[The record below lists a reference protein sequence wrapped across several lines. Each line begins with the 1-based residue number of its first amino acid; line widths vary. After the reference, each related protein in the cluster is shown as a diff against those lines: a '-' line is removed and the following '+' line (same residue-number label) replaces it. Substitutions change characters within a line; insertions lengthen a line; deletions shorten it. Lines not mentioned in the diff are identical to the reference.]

1 MANIIP
7 KLNESQILNIESF
20 AEQKVY
26 RAMEVALPNEWLVI
40 HSCEYIRENQKHKSH
55 SDREADFV
63 IFSPELGILV
73 IEVKGGGIEY
83 NKRVNQWYS
92 IDRNRVKHEIKN
104 PIKQAKDSKYEIS
117 RHLKSQLGNTNPL
130 LAHAALFPDILNTK
144 ILASVEMPSE
154 ILGGGDDLKEIRSW
168 IVSVFNYWKGSNDLY
183 DSLGSNGVKIAEK
196 VFGKDISINPS
207 LKLAIEQDSEVQIK
221 LTDQQKNIL
230 RQLKRRKTAII
241 EGGAGTGKTVLA
253 LEHAINLSNQ
263 GLTVLL
269 LCYNKNLGNNLKYKS
284 MSHDAV
290 HAMSFHEFCSWRIR
304 QVKSSTGRDLTAE
317 SKMTY
322 SNGNL
327 YDVLMPDALINSY
340 DICPIEYDVVIIDE
354 GQDFRD
360 EFWLSIELLLD
371 RKDQPN
377 FYIFHD
383 SNQSIYTSIESL
395 PINDEPLYLLDNCRN
410 TASIHNLA
418 YKYYQGVEIEP
429 PRLEGSNNNWIDSD
443 DSNKTQSEKI
453 STLVNELILS
463 EKISPGDITILTIGD
478 FSYARELLEDS
489 KFNKFFKYKS
499 LSQDDLVLVDT
510 AKRFKGLES
519 KIIILWI
526 LNEEDTSD
534 SLLYVSISRARL
546 RLWVSCSKAMKNSW
560 PCLPL
565 L

>member
-1 MANIIP
+1 M
-7 KLNESQILNIESF
+7 
-20 AEQKVY
+20 
-26 RAMEVALPNEWLVI
+26 
-40 HSCEYIRENQKHKSH
+40 HENMQ
-55 SDREADFV
+55 
-63 IFSPELGILV
+63 
-73 IEVKGGGIEY
+73 
-83 NKRVNQWYS
+83 
-92 IDRNRVKHEIKN
+92 
-104 PIKQAKDSKYEIS
+104 
-117 RHLKSQLGNTNPL
+117 
-130 LAHAALFPDILNTK
+130 
-144 ILASVEMPSE
+144 
-154 ILGGGDDLKEIRSW
+154 
-168 IVSVFNYWKGSNDLY
+168 
-183 DSLGSNGVKIAEK
+183 
-196 VFGKDISINPS
+196 
-207 LKLAIEQDSEVQIK
+207 KLAIEQDSEVQIK
-221 LTDQQKNIL
+221 LTAQQKNIL
-230 RQLKRRKTAII
+230 RQLKRRRTAII

-304 QVKSSTGRDLTAE
+304 QVKSSTGRDLIAE

-429 PRLEGSNNNWIDSD
+429 PRLEGSNNKWIDSE
-443 DSNKTQSEKI
+443 DSSKTQSEKI
-453 STLVNELILS
+453 SSLVNELILS
-463 EKISPGDITILTIGD
+463 EKISPRDITILTIGD

-499 LSQDDLVLVDT
+499 LNRDDLVLVET

-519 KIIILWI
+519 KLIILWI
-526 LNEEDTSD
+526 LNEEDTND

-546 RLWVSCSKAMKNSW
+546 RLWVSCSKAMKNR
-560 PCLPL
+560 LGI
-565 L
+565 

>member
-40 HSCEYIRENQKHKSH
+40 HSCEYIRENQKNKSH

-92 IDRNRVKHEIKN
+92 IDRNRMKHEIKN

-144 ILASVEMPSE
+144 LLASVEMPSE

-183 DSLGSNGVKIAEK
+183 DSLGSNGVKTAEK

-221 LTDQQKNIL
+221 LTAQQKNIL
-230 RQLKRRKTAII
+230 RQLKRRRTAII

-304 QVKSSTGRDLTAE
+304 QVKSSTGRDLIAE

-429 PRLEGSNNNWIDSD
+429 PRLEGSNNKWIDSE
-443 DSNKTQSEKI
+443 DSSKTQSEKI
-453 STLVNELILS
+453 SSLVNELILS
-463 EKISPGDITILTIGD
+463 EKISPRDITILTIGD

-499 LSQDDLVLVDT
+499 LNRDDLVLVET

-519 KIIILWI
+519 KLIILWI
-526 LNEEDTSD
+526 LNEEDTND

-546 RLWVSCSKAMKNSW
+546 RLWVSCSKAMKNR
-560 PCLPL
+560 LGI
-565 L
+565 

>member
-40 HSCEYIRENQKHKSH
+40 HSCEYIRENQKNKSH

-92 IDRNRVKHEIKN
+92 IDRNRMKHEIKN

-144 ILASVEMPSE
+144 LLASVEMPSE

-183 DSLGSNGVKIAEK
+183 DSLGSNGVKTAEK

-221 LTDQQKNIL
+221 LTAQQKNIL
-230 RQLKRRKTAII
+230 RQLKRRRTAII

-429 PRLEGSNNNWIDSD
+429 PRLEGSNNKWIDSE
-443 DSNKTQSEKI
+443 DSSKTQSEKI
-453 STLVNELILS
+453 SSLVNELILS
-463 EKISPGDITILTIGD
+463 EKISPRDITILTIGD

-499 LSQDDLVLVDT
+499 LNRDDLVLVET

-519 KIIILWI
+519 KLIILWI
-526 LNEEDTSD
+526 LNEEDTND

-546 RLWVSCSKAMKNSW
+546 RLWVSCSKAMKNR
-560 PCLPL
+560 LGI
-565 L
+565 